1 MNVPSSPTRS
11 LADGRA
17 LPGIGPGRAHRL
29 RARLRDPQFWLR
41 GSALVAFAIVVTAFA
56 LTSPLFLTVANLANV
71 LQQSVVIGLLGFG
84 LTIVLI
90 AGGPDPI
97 RGGLD
102 LSVAANLG
110 LCAAVFAVTQRDGYP
125 ALLSV
130 ALTLATGATV
140 GALNAVA
147 VIALR
152 IVPLLATLTMMNIA
166 AGFEL
171 VLTQNTPVQANGAL
185 LAYLLRDGPFG
196 VPHLAYALLLACA
209 AFTVL
214 VHETPFGLRLAA
226 VGAHRDAARAAGIHS
241 ARYVAASYVLCGI
254 AAALAALASAALLSG
269 SSPGAGD
276 NLLAVVAA
284 ALLGVVFSRRLVPT
298 IPGTLCAVLFIG
310 VIVNGFQ
317 LDNLSSYYV
326 NGVEG
331 VLILFVVATTAIVR
345 RRHGRSSAY
354 D

>member
-1 MNVPSSPTRS
+1 MSRVLDAPSRPAGV
-11 LADGRA
+11 LGR
-17 LPGIGPGRAHRL
+17 
-29 RARLRDPQFWLR
+29 RLRDPQFWLR
-41 GSALVAFAIVVTAFA
+41 SGAALAFAAVAAAFA

-84 LTIVLI
+84 LTVVLI

-110 LCAAVFAVTQRDGYP
+110 LCAAVYAVTQHDGLAP
-125 ALLSV
+125 PLSI
-130 ALTLATGATV
+130 ALTLGTGAAV

-147 VIALR
+147 VIVFR
-152 IVPLLATLTMMNIA
+152 IVPLLATLTTMNIA

-171 VLTQNTPVQANGAL
+171 VLTQNTSVPASGAL
-185 LAYLLRDGPFG
+185 TSWLLDDGPFG

-209 AFTVL
+209 GFSVL
-214 VHETPFGLRLAA
+214 VHYTPFGLRLAA
-226 VGAHRDAARAAGIHS
+226 TGAHREAARAAGIRTERH
-241 ARYVAASYVLCGI
+241 VAVSYLLCGV

-269 SSPGAGD
+269 SAPGAGD

-310 VIVNGFQ
+310 MIVNGFQ
-317 LDNLSSYYV
+317 LDNVSSYYV

-331 VLILFVVATTAIVR
+331 LLILFVVATTAIVR
-345 RRHGRSSAY
+345 RRHAGNNAY

>member
-1 MNVPSSPTRS
+1 MSQVLDVRAPT
-11 LADGRA
+11 
-17 LPGIGPGRAHRL
+17 PGRL
-29 RARLRDPQFWLR
+29 SGRLRDPQFWLR
-41 GSALVAFAIVVTAFA
+41 SGAALAFAVVAAAFA
-56 LTSPLFLTVANLANV
+56 LSSPLFLTLTNVANV
-71 LQQSVVIGLLGFG
+71 LQQSVVVGLLGFG

-110 LCAAVFAVTQRDGYP
+110 LCAAVYAVTQRDGFAP
-125 ALLSV
+125 LLSV
-130 ALTLATGATV
+130 ALTLGAGAAV

-147 VIALR
+147 VIAFR
-152 IVPLLATLTMMNIA
+152 IVPLLATLTTMNIA

-171 VLTQNTPVQANGAL
+171 VLTQNTSVPASNAFTSWL
-185 LAYLLRDGPFG
+185 LDNGPFD
-196 VPHLAYALLLACA
+196 VSRLAYALLAAAA
-209 AFTVL
+209 AFTAL
-214 VHETPFGLRLAA
+214 VHYTPFGLRLAA
-226 VGAHRDAARAAGIHS
+226 TGAHRDAARAAGIRTT
-241 ARYVAASYVLCGI
+241 RYLAASYVLCGL

-269 SSPGAGD
+269 SAPGAGD

-298 IPGTLCAVLFIG
+298 IPGTLCAVLFVG
-310 VIVNGFQ
+310 MIVNGFQ
-317 LDNLSSYYV
+317 LDNVSSYYV

-331 VLILFVVATTAIVR
+331 LLILFVVATTAVVR
-345 RRHGRSSAY
+345 RRHAGAHAY

>member
-1 MNVPSSPTRS
+1 MTHEIASHFRIPRPF
-11 LADGRA
+11 
-17 LPGIGPGRAHRL
+17 
-29 RARLRDPQFWLR
+29 LRDPQLWLR
-41 GSALVAFAIVVTAFA
+41 SGAILAFAAVVVSFA
-56 LTSPLFLTVANLANV
+56 LTSPLFLTIANLANV

-84 LTIVLI
+84 LTVVLI

-110 LCAAVFAVTQRDGYP
+110 LCSAVYAVTQRHGLP
-125 ALLSV
+125 PVLSV
-130 ALTLATGATV
+130 ALTLAAGAAV
-140 GALNAVA
+140 GALNAAA

-152 IVPLLATLTMMNIA
+152 IVPLLATLTTMNIA

-171 VLTQNTPVQANGAL
+171 VLTKNTSVPTSDAL
-185 LAYLLRDGPFG
+185 TSWLLDDGPLG
-196 VPHLAYALLLACA
+196 VPHLACALLLAA
-209 AFTVL
+209 ALFTVL
-214 VHETPFGLRLAA
+214 VHYTPFGLRLAA
-226 VGAHRDAARAAGIHS
+226 VGAHRDAARAAGLRTQ
-241 ARYVAASYVLCGI
+241 RYIAVSYVLSGV

-269 SSPGAGD
+269 SAPGAGD
-276 NLLAVVAA
+276 NLLAVIAA

-298 IPGTLCAVLFIG
+298 IPGTLCAVLFVG

-345 RRHGRSSAY
+345 RRLAVNHAY

>member
-1 MNVPSSPTRS
+1 MNTPTARARTLAGSDERQGLKTVRS
-11 LADGRA
+11 
-17 LPGIGPGRAHRL
+17 HRI
-29 RARLRDPQFWLR
+29 RQRLRDPQFWLR
-41 GSALVAFAIVVTAFA
+41 SGALFAFAIVVAVFA
-56 LTSPLFLTVANLANV
+56 LTSPLFFTLTNLANV
-71 LQQSVVIGLLGFG
+71 LQQSIVIGLLGFG

-110 LCAAVFAVTQRDGYP
+110 LCAAVYAVTLRDGYSP
-125 ALLSV
+125 LLSV
-130 ALTLATGATV
+130 ALTLITGATV

-152 IVPLLATLTMMNIA
+152 IVPLLATLTTMNIA

-171 VLTQNTPVQANGAL
+171 VLTQNTPVPASGAL
-185 LAYLLRDGPFG
+185 LTYLLGDDPYGL
-196 VPHLAYALLLACA
+196 PHLAYALLLAA
-209 AFTVL
+209 GAFTVII
-214 VHETPFGLRLAA
+214 HYTPFGLRLAA
-226 VGAHRDAARAAGIHS
+226 VGAHRDAARAAGIRTV
-241 ARYVAASYVLCGI
+241 RYVATAYVLCGV
-254 AAALAALASAALLSG
+254 AAAFAALASTALLSG

-298 IPGTLCAVLFIG
+298 IWGTLCAVLFVG

-331 VLILFVVATTAIVR
+331 VLILFVVATTAIMR
-345 RRHGRSSAY
+345 RRHGRSGTY